1 MMTEKPR
8 VLVTRLIPEAGLSP
22 LYEDC
27 HLRVWPEDMPPPD
40 ALLQDLA
47 EGMDGILCTLTERI
61 DAALMD
67 AAGPQLKVISQMA
80 VGYDN
85 IDVKAAQARGI
96 RVGNT
101 PGVLTDATAD
111 LAMALLLAVSRRIVE
126 SVDYI
131 RSGQWQTWHP
141 TALLG
146 TDLAGATLGLI
157 GLGRIGKAVARRAR
171 GFDLRLIA
179 HSPHCPPDEAA
190 ALGVELVSLEQ
201 LLRDSDYVSVHTPLN
216 ERTRHL
222 INQETLA
229 QMKPSAILINTA
241 RGGVVDQGALYAALQ
256 AGRLRGA
263 GLDVTDPE
271 PISLDDPLLT
281 LPNVVIVPHIG
292 SASQRTR
299 DRMARMAADNLLAGL
314 RGQPLPN
321 QVV

>member
-1 MMTEKPR
+1 MSNQPR
-8 VLVTRLIPEAGLSP
+8 VLVTRLIPEVGLQ
-22 LYEDC
+22 
-27 HLRVWPEDMPPPD
+27 RVRQQCEVTLWSEDMPAPYER
-40 ALLQDLA
+40 LLDLVK
-47 EGMDGILCTLTERI
+47 GMDGLLCTLTERI
-61 DAALMD
+61 DAGLMD
-67 AAGPQLKVISQMA
+67 AAGQQLKVISQMA

-85 IDVKAAQARGI
+85 IDVAAARTRGI
-96 RVGNT
+96 PIGNT

-111 LAMALLLAVSRRIVE
+111 IAMALLLAVSRRIVE

-131 RSGQWQTWHP
+131 RTGQWQTWQP

-179 HSPHCPPDEAA
+179 YSPHCPPEEAH
-190 ALGVELVSLEQ
+190 ALGVELVELDY
-201 LLRDSDYVSVHTPLN
+201 LLSEADYVSIHTPLN

-222 INQETLA
+222 INRKTLA

-241 RGGVVDQGALYAALQ
+241 RGGVVDQHALYEALQ
-256 AGRLRGA
+256 AGKLRGA

-271 PISLDDPLLT
+271 PIPLDDPLLG
-281 LPNVVIVPHIG
+281 LPNIVILPHIG

-299 DRMARMAADNLLAGL
+299 DRMAMMAADNLIAGVT
-314 RGQPLPN
+314 GQPLPT
-321 QVV
+321 QVN

>member
-1 MMTEKPR
+1 MTNRPR
-8 VLVTRLIPEAGLSP
+8 VLVTRLIPEAGIKKVR
-22 LYEDC
+22 EHC
-27 HLRVWPEDMPPPD
+27 EVTQWTEDMP
-40 ALLQDLA
+40 AAYERLLELVH
-47 EGMDGILCTLTERI
+47 GMDGLLCTLTERI
-61 DAALMD
+61 DAHLMET
-67 AAGPQLKVISQMA
+67 AGPQLKVISQMA

-85 IDVKAAQARGI
+85 IDIAAARARGI
-96 RVGNT
+96 LVGNT

-111 LAMALLLAVSRRIVE
+111 IAMALLLAVSRRIVE
-126 SVDYI
+126 SADYI
-131 RSGQWQTWHP
+131 RTGQWQTWQP

-179 HSPHCPPDEAA
+179 HSPHCPPAEAQ
-190 ALGVELVSLEQ
+190 ALGVELVDMDY
-201 LLRDSDYVSVHTPLN
+201 LLGQSDYVSIHTPLN

-222 INQETLA
+222 INHKTLA

-241 RGGVVDQGALYAALQ
+241 RGGVVDQQALYEALQ
-256 AGRLRGA
+256 AGKLRGA

-271 PISLDDPLLT
+271 PIPLDDPLLS
-281 LPNVVIVPHIG
+281 LPNVVILPHIG

-299 DRMARMAADNLLAGL
+299 DRMAMMAADNLIAGVT
-314 RGQPLPN
+314 GQALPT